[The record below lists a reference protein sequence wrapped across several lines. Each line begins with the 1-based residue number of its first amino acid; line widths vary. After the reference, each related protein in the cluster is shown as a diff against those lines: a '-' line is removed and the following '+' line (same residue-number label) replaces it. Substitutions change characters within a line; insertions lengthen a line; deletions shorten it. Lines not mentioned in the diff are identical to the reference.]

1 MANHEHARLRSVE
14 HGNGSLPAFISC
26 RSRSRLASR
35 SCDSR
40 QRLRTLCDDERVTAG
55 ETLSC
60 PASSRYTEV
69 KNLSEGAAGSATFC
83 QPAVGLAA
91 RQVRTF
97 IDWRSHNVTRQDTN
111 TTIMSYNPS
120 SPRSQPHGDGMLS
133 VLLQRRTCGARHSL
147 RSSSVAT
154 VFKRHRMSSFLQS

>member
-1 MANHEHARLRSVE
+1 VANHEHARLRSVE

-35 SCDSR
+35 SCGSR

-133 VLLQRRTCGARHSL
+133 VLLQRRTCGPRAARGIPYVPPQSL
-147 RSSSVAT
+147 
-154 VFKRHRMSSFLQS
+154 